1 MLTTHQPQGDEAALG
16 QPHWG
21 LDHQTTVYKESL
33 WSTLQ
38 VAGSSSLQ
46 GHLAIAWPQD
56 CFAYSHRWAH
66 RPKQM
71 TSAIGLRTRPTLWGP
86 VVP

>member
-46 GHLAIAWPQD
+46 GHLAIAWPQI
-56 CFAYSHRWAH
+56 A
-66 RPKQM
+66 
-71 TSAIGLRTRPTLWGP
+71 LPTVTAGP
-86 VVP
+86 IDQNK